1 MAEKEDLDL
10 DVKPPSNKKLIII
23 MALVGV
29 LLIAGSV
36 GLTQAQARA
45 LLHLARNE
53 GISQVALARLLE
65 IQPIT
70 LLRQL
75 DRLADAGL
83 IERRP
88 NPNDRR
94 AQQLFLT
101 PRAQPLLDQLW
112 EAGDEILDEA
122 YAGFSDEE
130 RATFIDM
137 LVRMRGNLA
146 RFAQGESSA
155 RSRGAGF
162 RKAS

>member
-1 MAEKEDLDL
+1 MKIEPELTL
-10 DVKPPSNKKLIII
+10 GFLISDVSRLMRERFNET
-23 MALVGV
+23 
-29 LLIAGSV
+29 AGSV

-94 AQQLFLT
+94 AQQLFLSIDG
-101 PRAQPLLDQLW
+101 RRLLKEITRLGSLLAEDAFAGLDADGRRDLIATLELIKNNLGAVSA
-112 EAGDEILDEA
+112 EAG
-122 YAGFSDEE
+122 E
-130 RATFIDM
+130 R
-137 LVRMRGNLA
+137 RGGGRRRL
-146 RFAQGESSA
+146 EP
-155 RSRGAGF
+155 
-162 RKAS
+162 